1 MNIIESFRI
10 ALAAILTNRLRTA
23 LTMLGIIIGVGA
35 VIGLI
40 SLGRGVEGYVAN
52 EFLSLGSNL
61 LTVRSA
67 RPESSTRTRIE
78 PLTLNDV
85 DALSDSTD
93 FPLIEQVG
101 AEYTVL
107 GFVSDSGENLSV
119 TVRGVTPN
127 MSTIRNW
134 NVASGSYI
142 SEENV
147 RAKSRV
153 AVLGVNVVE
162 DLYGDSLTEIDPIGR
177 IILINK
183 QAFTVIGVMEELAG
197 SFNNEN
203 DAIIVPISTAQS
215 RLSDARYAGTFTVN
229 QLLVQSLSEETVD
242 AAERDVNRYFFDAH
256 RIDFDGEQDYS
267 ITNQSDLLDAV
278 GAITGL
284 LTIFLSLIA
293 SVSLLVGGIGIM
305 NIMLVSVTER
315 TREIGLR
322 KAVGAQP
329 RDILLQFLIESV
341 VLSGLGG
348 AIGVLLGWLIGV
360 IGSTLVPDLPL
371 SVGMDAVLLATVVS
385 TIIGVGF
392 GIFPANR
399 AARMNPIDALR
410 FE

>member
-1 MNIIESFRI
+1 MDITDSFRI
-10 ALAAILTNRLRTA
+10 ALIAILTNRLRTV

-40 SLGRGVEGYVAN
+40 SLGRGVEAYVAN

-61 LTVRSA
+61 LTVRSI
-67 RPESSTRTRIE
+67 RPESNTRTRIE

-85 DALSDSTD
+85 EALSNNADY
-93 FPLIEQVG
+93 PLIQQVG

-107 GFVSDSGENLSV
+107 GFIADEGENLSV
-119 TVRGVTPN
+119 NVSGMTPN
-127 MSTIRNW
+127 MSDIQNW
-134 NVASGSYI
+134 NVARGSYI
-142 SEENV
+142 TDEHVSS
-147 RAKSRV
+147 KSRV

-177 IILINK
+177 IILINE
-183 QAFTVIGVMEELAG
+183 QAFTVIGVMEELSG

-203 DAIIVPISTAQS
+203 DSIIVPISTAQT
-215 RLSDARYAGTFTVN
+215 RLNDARYGGTYTVN
-229 QLLVQSLSEETVD
+229 RILVESLSEETVD
-242 AAERDVNRYFFDAH
+242 LVERDVNQYFFESH

-267 ITNQSDLLDAV
+267 ITNQSDILDAV

-329 RDILLQFLIESV
+329 RDILMQFLIESV
-341 VLSGLGG
+341 VLSIFGG
-348 AIGVLLGWLIGV
+348 ALGVAFGWLIGV
-360 IGSTLVPDLPL
+360 IGSALVPELPL
-371 SVGMDAVLLATVVS
+371 SVGVDAIILATVVS
-385 TIIGVGF
+385 TVIGVGF
-392 GIFPANR
+392 GLFPANR
-399 AARMNPIDALR
+399 AARMHPIDALR